1 MPASRNTARAATAL
15 GAAAVLT
22 LSGAA
27 VAAATTIAPDVNNE
41 TRTVSV
47 TFALEED
54 QSSDVCGA
62 VLTPAASVPR
72 VAAEFAEGEI
82 ENILRLLVNDPH
94 VIVLETGGWFSAP
107 VALPNRIPFI
117 GSPVVTVSANDV
129 RPDVYG
135 LVSIC
140 LSDRENPAIAPVVM
154 GTPLEAAQGSAET
167 GSAEIGMAVERLVE
181 DFEERWEELMAS

>member
-15 GAAAVLT
+15 GAATVLM

-27 VAAATTIAPDVNNE
+27 AAAATTIAPDVNNE

-54 QSSDVCGA
+54 QSADACGA

-82 ENILRLLVNDPH
+82 ENILRLLVDDPH
-94 VIVLETGGWFSAP
+94 VIVLETGGWLSSP

-117 GSPVVTVSANDV
+117 GSPTVTVSANDV
-129 RPDVYG
+129 PPDVYG

-140 LSDRENPAIAPVVM
+140 VSDRENPAIAPVVM

-181 DFEERWEELMAS
+181 DFEQRWEELTAS

>member
-15 GAAAVLT
+15 GAATVLT

-27 VAAATTIAPDVNNE
+27 AASATTIAPDVNNE
-41 TRTVSV
+41 TRSVSV
-47 TFALEED
+47 TFALEEG
-54 QSSDVCGA
+54 QSADACGA

-72 VAAEFAEGEI
+72 VAAEFAEGDI
-82 ENILRLLVNDPH
+82 ENILRLLVDDPH
-94 VIVLETGGWFSAP
+94 VIVLQTGGLLNSPIATP
-107 VALPNRIPFI
+107 LRLPFVGARP
-117 GSPVVTVSANDV
+117 STVSANDV
-129 RPDVYG
+129 PPDVYG

-140 LSDRENPAIAPVVM
+140 VSDRENPDIAPVVM

-181 DFEERWEELMAS
+181 EFEERWEELMAS